1 MSKEMRTLFMGMSG
15 QFSHIVLERLL
26 ARGINV
32 VAVLLTGPK
41 NVPLRAVFPAAGTA
55 LPTQGEEFELPLLN
69 PAVTLATT
77 ALEKRRVSRSGWTG
91 NSASHVASVSG
102 SPVALAAN
110 KGIPAYECGKVGHQE
125 TTGWLKEL
133 ALDVVSVACW
143 SSIIPAPILEIPRY
157 GFLNVHPSL
166 LPAYRGPF
174 PLFWQFRNG
183 ETATGVSVH
192 WMDAGLDTGD
202 IAGRR
207 EIRFRDGIR
216 GASAEALCAK
226 SGGNLLAEIIG
237 RLSRSDALR
246 QPQPL
251 GGTYYPPPSQDDF
264 TLDSNWHARRAFN
277 FMRATAEWAIPF
289 SVESEGR
296 LYRLSDA
303 IEWQEDASTE
313 SPDCGSVWVSF
324 RGGSVLA
331 EVWPD

>member
-1 MSKEMRTLFMGMSG
+1 MRTLFMGMSG
-15 QFSHIVLERLL
+15 NFSHIVLERLL

-55 LPTQGEEFELPLLN
+55 SPAQGEEFELPLLN

-77 ALEKRRVSRSGWTG
+77 APEERRVSRSGGTG
-91 NSASHVASVSG
+91 NSASHVASVSA
-102 SPVALAAN
+102 SPLALAAN
-110 KGIPAYECGKVGHQE
+110 NGIPAYECGKVGHQE

-143 SSIIPAPILEIPRY
+143 NSIIPAPVLEIPRY

-192 WMDAGLDTGD
+192 WMDAGLDSGD

-216 GASAEALCAK
+216 GASAEALCANA
-226 SGGNLLAEIIG
+226 GGDLLAEILG
-237 RLSRSDALR
+237 RLSRGDAIR
-246 QPQPL
+246 QPQPS

-264 TLDSNWHARRAFN
+264 TLDASWHPRRAFN
-277 FMRATAEWAIPF
+277 FMRATAEWGIPF
-289 SVESEGR
+289 SVESQGR

-303 IEWQEDASTE
+303 LEWQEDASTVTL
-313 SPDCGSVWVSF
+313 DCGKVWASF
-324 RGGSVLA
+324 QGGSVLA